1 MLWNIQSKAMTTSRR
16 FATRTKDRDANHVI
30 DARAKAVLREL
41 SLMPSGKALSA
52 YLRVFNQK

>member
-1 MLWNIQSKAMTTSRR
+1 MTTSRR